1 MLTPGCFC
9 RAACPSSA
17 SLIRRSHCPQV
28 GNAFTFGASESGSL
42 TKIQADSTTCG
53 AGSTSTGLG
62 NVLSWASTTPSLG
75 DATDK
80 CIKGWAS
87 LGDNTTSIAAIGA
100 DGADNVYTLAVNEQT
115 RFAGFLNI
123 YVTPPAGTAPVR
135 AGSIRRLLNDLHA
148 ALALCPHLPS
158 PLVRIRDAAAAAKQ
172 RRRQHPRCDFEPY

>member
-1 MLTPGCFC
+1 LTLTSSSLSTH
-9 RAACPSSA
+9 RLLAAHCLPQFSTP
-17 SLIRRSHCPQV
+17 LIRRSQCPQV

-53 AGSTSTGLG
+53 AGSTSTGLS
-62 NVLSWASTTPSLG
+62 NILSWASTTPSLG

-135 AGSIRRLLNDLHA
+135 TGGW
-148 ALALCPHLPS
+148 
-158 PLVRIRDAAAAAKQ
+158 
-172 RRRQHPRCDFEPY
+172 QHPPFAE

>member
-1 MLTPGCFC
+1 MSTHRLLAAHCLPHFSTP
-9 RAACPSSA
+9 
-17 SLIRRSHCPQV
+17 LIRRSHCPQV

-53 AGSTSTGLG
+53 AGSTSTGLS
-62 NVLSWASTTPSLG
+62 NILSWASTTPSLG

-123 YVTPPAGTAPVR
+123 YVTPPGGHGAGENGRLA
-135 AGSIRRLLNDLHA
+135 ALLNDLHA
-148 ALALCPHLPS
+148 DLALCPQLPS
-158 PLVRIRDAAAAAKQ
+158 PSVRIRDAAAAAKQ
-172 RRRQHPRCDFEPY
+172 RRR